1 MDKFDRKLQR
11 EILQACVDSYPAA
24 PLLEQFNLTEVA
36 ECAESNIQKLL
47 ANINYLCEH
56 GLIKNNSSIIL
67 KDRSTRITATAKG
80 IDFMLND
87 GGLSAILNVQTIKLH
102 RDSVVVLE
110 DLIAI
115 SNMNDEQKE
124 KAKSTLGEMSTE
136 AIKTVVQAVTTA
148 GLSKLLGQ

>member
-1 MDKFDRKLQR
+1 
-11 EILQACVDSYPAA
+11 
-24 PLLEQFNLTEVA
+24 
-36 ECAESNIQKLL
+36 
-47 ANINYLCEH
+47 
-56 GLIKNNSSIIL
+56 
-67 KDRSTRITATAKG
+67 
-80 IDFMLND
+80 MLND

-102 RDSVVVLE
+102 RDAVVVLE

-148 GLSKLLGQ
+148 GFSALLGK

>member
-1 MDKFDRKLQR
+1 
-11 EILQACVDSYPAA
+11 
-24 PLLEQFNLTEVA
+24 
-36 ECAESNIQKLL
+36 
-47 ANINYLCEH
+47 INYLCEH

-67 KDRSTRITATAKG
+67 KDRSILTRITATAKG

-102 RDSVVVLE
+102 RDAVVVLE